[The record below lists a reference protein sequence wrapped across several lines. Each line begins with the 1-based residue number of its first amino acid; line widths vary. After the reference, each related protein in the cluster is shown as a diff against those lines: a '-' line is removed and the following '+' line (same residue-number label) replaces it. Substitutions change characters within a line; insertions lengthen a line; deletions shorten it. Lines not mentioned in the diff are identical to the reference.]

1 MMNMIN
7 YFKLWLLISIPL
19 INLGCGGGDSIQ
31 ESATSGNI
39 YVGAEDAFRL
49 VTEAEIYSFEA
60 AYKYA
65 KINPVFSSEGTL
77 LQYLMEDSVR
87 GVIISRE
94 LSAEEEKMLNALKV
108 IPKTTK
114 IFYDGLALVSNPLF
128 PDSSLTFNQVKKLFS
143 DNAHIWSDVVPGGSN
158 DSIRIVFDS
167 PKSGNARFI
176 RELLGLDELPKSCFA
191 VNSNQEVIN
200 YIEKNKNAVGLIG
213 SNWISD
219 PQDTVSHKFLSKIKV
234 MGLSSIR
241 DVDGALGFFKPYQGY
256 IADGSYPFKRTVY
269 YISRE
274 AGTRLGTGFAAFLA
288 GDIGQRIILKAGL
301 VPATVP
307 VRLVNISS
315 E

>member
-1 MMNMIN
+1 MIN
-7 YFKLWLLISIPL
+7 QIKRCLLFTLPFL
-19 INLGCGGGDSIQ
+19 NFGCGGGDAIQ
-31 ESATSGNI
+31 ESATRGNI
-39 YVGAEDAFRL
+39 YVGVEDAFRL
-49 VTEAEIYSFEA
+49 VMEAEIYSFEA

-65 KINPVFSSEGTL
+65 KVNPVFSSEGSL

-87 GVIISRE
+87 GIVISRE
-94 LSAEEEKMLNALKV
+94 LTSEEEKMLNALKV

-114 IFYDGLALVSNPLF
+114 IAYDGVAIVSNPLF
-128 PDSSLTFNQVKKLFS
+128 PDSNLTFTQIKKLFS
-143 DNAHIWSDVVPGGSN
+143 KEAKVWSDVINGGSN

-176 RELLGLDELPKSCFA
+176 REMFGLDELPKTCFA

-200 YIEKNKNAVGLIG
+200 YIEKNKNAIGLIG

-234 MGLSSIR
+234 MGLSSSTDIN
-241 DVDGALGFFKPYQGY
+241 GTSGFHKPYQGY
-256 IADGSYPFKRTVY
+256 IADGTYPFKRTIY

-274 AGTRLGTGFAAFLA
+274 AGTRLGTGFAAYLA

-307 VRLVNISS
+307 VRLVNITS

>member
-1 MMNMIN
+1 MKMIKQIKTLLLFSLPFL
-7 YFKLWLLISIPL
+7 YF
-19 INLGCGGGDSIQ
+19 GCGGGDSVQ
-31 ESATSGNI
+31 ETATSGNI
-39 YVGAEDAFRL
+39 YVGVEDAFRL
-49 VTEAEIYSFEA
+49 VMEAEIYSFEA

-65 KINPVFSSEGTL
+65 KVNPVFSSEGSL

-87 GVIISRE
+87 GIVISRE
-94 LSAEEEKMLNALKV
+94 LTSEEEKMLNALKV

-114 IFYDGLALVSNPLF
+114 IAYDGVAIVSNPLF
-128 PDSSLTFNQVKKLFS
+128 SDSNLTFSQVKKIFS
-143 DNAHIWSDVVPGGSN
+143 NNASVWSDVINGGSS
-158 DSIRIVFDS
+158 DSIRIVFDN

-176 RELLGLDELPKSCFA
+176 REMFGLNELPKTCFA

-200 YIEKNKNAVGLIG
+200 YVEKNKNAIGLIG

-234 MGLSSIR
+234 LGLSSSTDIN
-241 DVDGALGFFKPYQGY
+241 GTSGFYKPYQGY
-256 IADGSYPFKRTVY
+256 IADGTYPFKRTIY

-274 AGTRLGTGFAAFLA
+274 AGTRLGTGFAAYLA

-307 VRLVNISS
+307 VRLVNITS

>member
-1 MMNMIN
+1 MIKCIK
-7 YFKLWLLISIPL
+7 FCFLSSLLFFT
-19 INLGCGGGDSIQ
+19 LGCGGGDAIQ
-31 ESATSGNI
+31 ETATRGNI
-39 YVGAEDAFRL
+39 HVGVEDAFRL
-49 VTEAEIYSFEA
+49 VIEAEIYSFEA

-65 KINPVFSSEGTL
+65 KINPVFSSEGAL
-77 LQYLMEDSVR
+77 LQHLLEDSVR
-87 GVIISRE
+87 GIIISRE
-94 LSAEEEKMLNALKV
+94 LTSDEEKMLNAVKV

-114 IFYDGLALVSNPLF
+114 IAYDGVALVSNPIF
-128 PDSSLTFNQVKKLFS
+128 SDSNLTFNQIKKIFS
-143 DNAHIWSDVVPGGSN
+143 GEAKVWMDVIPGGTN

-176 RELLGLDELPKSCFA
+176 REVFGLDELPKSCFA
-191 VNSNQEVIN
+191 VNSNQEVIS
-200 YIEKNKNAVGLIG
+200 YVEKNKSAIGLIG

-234 MGLSSIR
+234 MGISSSK
-241 DVDGALGFFKPYQGY
+241 DPNGVSGFFKPYQGY
-256 IADGSYPFKRTVY
+256 LADGSYPFKRAVF

>member
-1 MMNMIN
+1 M
-7 YFKLWLLISIPL
+7 
-19 INLGCGGGDSIQ
+19 GCGGSGEMQ
-31 ESATSGNI
+31 ETATRGNI
-39 YVGAEDAFRL
+39 YVGVEDAFRL
-49 VTEAEIYSFEA
+49 VIEAEIYSFEA

-65 KINPVFSSEGTL
+65 KINPVFSSEGAL
-77 LQYLMEDSVR
+77 LQHLMEDSVR
-87 GVIISRE
+87 GIVISRE
-94 LSAEEEKMLNALKV
+94 LTAEEEKMLNAVKV

-114 IFYDGLALVSNPLF
+114 IAYDGVALVSNPLF
-128 PDSSLTFNQVKKLFS
+128 SDSNLTFNQIKKLFS
-143 DNAHIWSDVVPGGSN
+143 NEAKIWSDVIPNGTN

-176 RELLGLDELPKSCFA
+176 REMFGLNELPNSCFA

-200 YIEKNKNAVGLIG
+200 YIEKNKNAIGLIG

-219 PQDTVSHKFLSKIKV
+219 AQDTVSHKFLSKIKV
-234 MGLSSIR
+234 LGLSSSKDIN
-241 DVDGALGFFKPYQGY
+241 GALGFFRPYQGY

>member
-1 MMNMIN
+1 MKMRKCIK
-7 YFKLWLLISIPL
+7 FCFLISLPL
-19 INLGCGGGDSIQ
+19 FVIGCGGGDTIQ
-31 ESATSGNI
+31 ETATRGNI
-39 YVGAEDAFRL
+39 YVGVEDAFRL
-49 VTEAEIYSFEA
+49 VIEAEIYSFEA

-65 KINPVFSSEGTL
+65 KINPIFSSEGSL

-87 GVIISRE
+87 GIIISRE
-94 LSAEEEKMLNALKV
+94 LTSEEEKMLNALKV

-114 IFYDGLALVSNPLF
+114 IAYDGVALVSNPLF
-128 PDSSLTFNQVKKLFS
+128 SDSNLTFNQIKKIFS
-143 DNAHIWSDVVPGGSN
+143 GEAKVWTDVLPNGTN

-176 RELLGLDELPKSCFA
+176 RELFGLQELPKSCFA
-191 VNSNQEVIN
+191 VKSNQEVIN
-200 YIEKNKNAVGLIG
+200 YLEKNTNAIGLIG

-234 MGLSSIR
+234 IGLSSAK
-241 DVDGALGFFKPYQGY
+241 DVEGTSGFFKPYQGY
-256 IADGSYPFKRTVY
+256 IADGTYPFKRTIY

-274 AGTRLGTGFAAFLA
+274 AGTRLGTGFAAYLA
-288 GDIGQRIILKAGL
+288 GDIGQRIILKSGL